1 MDSNTFP
8 ALDASADAPPHDEW
22 CTKLL
27 SGLPVEERAEDKA
40 CLCKFVM
47 TIRADEDM
55 KILKSIK
62 DAPDLSAA
70 RKTLDVRVVQ
80 NLLVALMPSG
90 R

>member
-1 MDSNTFP
+1 
-8 ALDASADAPPHDEW
+8 
-22 CTKLL
+22 
-27 SGLPVEERAEDKA
+27 
-40 CLCKFVM
+40 M
-47 TIRADEDM
+47 TGTLANADEDM

-70 RKTLDVRVVQ
+70 RKTLDMRVVQ